1 MEPVRAGFIGGGTI
15 ATWHADRLTD
25 LGHEVEAV
33 AEIDSETKREFAAT
47 YDASLTFEEYEMM
60 IEEADLDVVVV
71 AVPNALHPDCAIAAL
86 EADVD
91 VFVEKPL
98 AATLDGAQRIAAAES
113 HSDGTVMV
121 GFMKAFD
128 PTVNTLRNYMDG
140 EEFGSVYEVS
150 VEYVR
155 QRGIPQLGS
164 WFTSKEVAG
173 GGALIDIGPH
183 MLHLALD
190 LLEFPDIEAVS
201 AETSDHFGSKQEDYT
216 YLSMWGGDPVDD
228 PVVDV
233 EDTVRALVR
242 TEDGATIHM
251 KCAWASNSER
261 RQEVQVLGTE
271 AGATISP
278 DDDTL
283 DVHGTKYDAISSDRL
298 ETKDGDPY
306 RAEWE
311 YFVEVLR
318 GEREHTRN
326 TVAEGLLVQQL
337 IESIYRSADQGE
349 EVAFED
355 VLEPELTAD

>member
-1 MEPVRAGFIGGGTI
+1 MEPIRAGFIGGGTI

-25 LGHEVEAV
+25 LGHEVEAI
-33 AEIDSETKREFAAT
+33 AEIDAETKREFAAS
-47 YDASLTFEEYEMM
+47 YDASLTFEDYETM

-71 AVPNALHPDCAIAAL
+71 AVPNALHADCAIAAL
-86 EADVD
+86 EADID

-98 AATLDGAQRIAAAES
+98 AATLEGAQRVADAEE
-113 HSDGTVMV
+113 HSDGTMMV

-128 PTVNTLRNYMDG
+128 PKVDTLRQYMEQED
-140 EEFGSVYEVS
+140 FGSIYEVS

-164 WFTSKEVAG
+164 WFTRKDVSG

-190 LLEFPDIEAVS
+190 VLEFPEIESVS
-201 AETSDHFGSKQEDYT
+201 ATTSDHFGSKKEDYT

-233 EDTVRALVR
+233 EDTVRAMVR
-242 TEDGATIHM
+242 TADGTTIHM

-271 AGATISP
+271 AGATLSP

-283 DVHGTKYDAISSDRL
+283 DVHSSKYDAISKDRL
-298 ETKDGDPY
+298 ETIEGDPY
-306 RAEWE
+306 REEWE

-326 TVAEGLLVQQL
+326 TVEEGLTVQQL
-337 IESIYRSADQGE
+337 IGSIYRSADEGE
-349 EVAFED
+349 EVDFES